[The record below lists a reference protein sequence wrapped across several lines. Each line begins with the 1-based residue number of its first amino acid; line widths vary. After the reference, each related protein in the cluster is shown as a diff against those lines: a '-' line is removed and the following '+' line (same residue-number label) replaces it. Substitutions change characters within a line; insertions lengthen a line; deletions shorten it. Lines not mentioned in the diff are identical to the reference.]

1 MGRVISHAI
10 APWSTAG
17 SARRKSA
24 IRAATQPPTTKAK
37 NAPPML
43 KMSVINRTFFQV
55 AAFETSWAPTANP
68 IKPMTSPTA
77 SADSAPTMTALQTT
91 GQGLQPR
98 PPEREA
104 TQSTCR
110 LLGGGGPVG
119 AAKPGQHEPHVGGA
133 LHVDLDP
140 AATAEAAVPAGRR
153 RRRPPA
159 PLPPPA
165 RPQNVGP
172 LHDVGARAHPL

>member
-1 MGRVISHAI
+1 
-10 APWSTAG
+10 
-17 SARRKSA
+17 
-24 IRAATQPPTTKAK
+24 
-37 NAPPML
+37 ML

-98 PPEREA
+98 PPERE
-104 TQSTCR
+104 TPQSTCR

-140 AATAEAAVPAGRR
+140 AATAEAPVRAGPRGPPPPPP
-153 RRRPPA
+153 PPA
-159 PLPPPA
+159 PAGPQNPPPLPAGGGRGKPPAPQKAPPA
-165 RPQNVGP
+165 RNGAGP
-172 LHDVGARAHPL
+172 HRRATG

>member
-98 PPEREA
+98 PPERE
-104 TQSTCR
+104 TPQSTCR

-140 AATAEAAVPAGRR
+140 APTPQAAGRAGR
-153 RRRPPA
+153 PGPPPPPPPPA
-159 PLPPPA
+159 PA
-165 RPQNVGP
+165 RPPNTGP
-172 LHDVGARAHPL
+172 SPPGGGNGK